1 MTANYFVD
9 SNILLYAFMES
20 SEKSKIA
27 NEIIETENIM
37 LSTQVINEVC
47 INLIKKAKYS
57 EAEIK
62 QTIHNIYANYEV
74 ALINQEIILY
84 ASTLRENN
92 CISYWD
98 SLIVA
103 TAIKNNCKVVYSE
116 DMQHQ
121 KVFQNVKIMNPF
133 TLLIDVKQ
141 K

>member
-1 MTANYFVD
+1 MTDNYFVD
-9 SNILLYAFMES
+9 SNIWLYGFMES
-20 SEKSKIA
+20 SAKAKIA
-27 NEIIETENIM
+27 NEIIEAENVM

-62 QTIHNIYANYEV
+62 QTVHNIYTSYDV

-84 ASTLRENN
+84 ASKIRENN
-92 CISYWD
+92 FLSYWD

-103 TAIKNNCKVVYSE
+103 TAIKNNCTVLYSE

-121 KVFQNVKIMNPF
+121 QVIQNLKIMNPF
-133 TLLIDVKQ
+133 A
-141 K
+141 

>member
-20 SEKSKIA
+20 SEKDKIA
-27 NEIIETENIM
+27 NKIIETENVM

-57 EAEIK
+57 ETEIK
-62 QTIHNIYANYEV
+62 QTVHNIYANYEV

-92 CISYWD
+92 FISYWD

-103 TAIKNNCKVVYSE
+103 TAIQNNCKVVYSE

-121 KVFQNVKIMNPF
+121 QVFQNVKIINPF
-133 TLLIDVKQ
+133 APLIALK
-141 K
+141 KN

>member
-9 SNILLYAFMES
+9 SNIWLYAFMES
-20 SEKSKIA
+20 SAKAKIA
-27 NEIIETENIM
+27 TEIIESENIM

-57 EAEIK
+57 ETEIK
-62 QTIHNIYANYEV
+62 QTVHNIYATYEV

-84 ASTLRENN
+84 ASILRENN
-92 CISYWD
+92 FISYWD

-133 TLLIDVKQ
+133 TSRIDVKQ